1 MASER
6 FVAALTEQIAR
17 EFAAAHQYVAIGNYY
32 AAETYPQ
39 LSGFFYSQAEEER
52 EHAMKMVNYL
62 IDLGV
67 QPDIG
72 GVDSPKGGFGD
83 HIEPIRFALE
93 QERQVTI
100 KISEL
105 MEIARETRDYAS
117 EQFMHWFLEEQVEEE
132 AAIGDLLAVAERTVS
147 VPMLLE
153 EYLARDKPGARAE

>member
-32 AAETYPQ
+32 AAETFPQ

-62 IDLGV
+62 IDTGV

-72 GVDSPKGGFGD
+72 GVQAPKGSFGD
-83 HIEPIRFALE
+83 HVEPIRLALE
-93 QERQVTI
+93 QERQVTV

-105 MEIARETRDYAS
+105 FEIARETRDYAS
-117 EQFMHWFLEEQVEEE
+117 EQFMHWFIGEQVEEE
-132 AAIGDLLAVAERTVS
+132 SAMGDLLAVAERTVS

-153 EYLARDKPGARAE
+153 EYLARDTPGARPE

>member
-6 FVAALTEQIAR
+6 FVAALTEQIGR
-17 EFAAAHQYVAIGNYY
+17 EFAAAHQYVAVGNYY

-39 LSGFFYSQAEEER
+39 LSAFFYEQADEER

-62 IDLGV
+62 IDRGV

-72 GVDSPKGGFGD
+72 GVKAPKAAFGD
-83 HIEPIRFALE
+83 HVEPIRLALE

-105 MEIARETRDYAS
+105 FEIARETRDYTS
-117 EQFMHWFLEEQVEEE
+117 EQFIQWFLEEQVEEE
-132 AAIGDLLAVAERTVS
+132 AAMGDLLAVAERTVA

-153 EYLARDKPGARAE
+153 EYLARDKPGARPE